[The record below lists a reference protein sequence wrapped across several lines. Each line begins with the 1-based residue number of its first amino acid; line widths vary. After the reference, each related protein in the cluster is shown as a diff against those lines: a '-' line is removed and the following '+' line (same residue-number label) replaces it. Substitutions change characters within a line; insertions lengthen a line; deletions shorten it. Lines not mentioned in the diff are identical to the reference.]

1 MESPR
6 KSTLLFCFSVCGIM
20 TIFSYFSTWG
30 LLITKNL
37 ETALDNLGFGFKST
51 DTCAHSQTHIN
62 HLLQMQSTEVRGT
75 WLAKLDR
82 RVVGMHWLKSASS
95 KTIAGFLPPSSRESF
110 LQCGALFSMIRWA
123 VSVLPVKEMRGTSG
137 WQTRASPA
145 LAPVPNTMFTTPWGI
160 PHGKRGTK

>member
-1 MESPR
+1 M
-6 KSTLLFCFSVCGIM
+6 L
-20 TIFSYFSTWG
+20 TIQS
-30 LLITKNL
+30 L
-37 ETALDNLGFGFKST
+37 ETDLVSLGSGIKGT
-51 DTCAHSQTHIN
+51 DMSAYTNTCTPPAAN
-62 HLLQMQSTEVRGT
+62 STEVRGT

-95 KTIAGFLPPSSRESF
+95 KMIAGFLPPSSRESF

-123 VSVLPVKEMRGTSG
+123 VRVLPVKEMRGTSG